1 MLSSSF
7 SGISSKFET
16 VAHIKTIVTN
26 DFRILFYNTIKT
38 SDEKLSFTFIAE
50 FLAIH
55 YTLSVMS
62 TVTIV
67 ENNYH
72 SEGGLC
78 NESVTSATN

>member
-16 VAHIKTIVTN
+16 LAHIKAIVTN

-38 SDEKLSFTFIAE
+38 SNEKLSITRTFIAE
-50 FLAIH
+50 FLAIQ

-72 SEGGLC
+72 SEGGTL
-78 NESVTSATN
+78 